1 MAYEDFKDLT
11 RRTACDTVLLD
22 KALNTAKNKE
32 YVGYQRGLA
41 LMFYTFM
48 IETCCYTYKQICYSQ
63 RKRN

>member
-11 RRTACDTVLLD
+11 RRIACDTVLLD

-48 IETCCYTYKQICYSQ
+48 IETCCYTYK
-63 RKRN
+63 